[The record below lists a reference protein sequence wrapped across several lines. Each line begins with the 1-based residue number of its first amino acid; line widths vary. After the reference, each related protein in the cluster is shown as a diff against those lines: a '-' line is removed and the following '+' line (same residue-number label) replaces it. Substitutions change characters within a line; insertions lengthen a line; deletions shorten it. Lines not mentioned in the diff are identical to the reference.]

1 MKFNLIIAGI
11 ALAIGAMTAAAQS
24 SDDSRLQAKMNE
36 AVMKVYDEYLQKNPD
51 DYETRFSRAY
61 QHYYFG
67 NYINALA
74 DVNQALDETPQSKAD
89 LRFDELMLRAR
100 VYDARGEY
108 QNEIADLKQALALK
122 PSHDVASDMLAR
134 VSLRVGELDQAE
146 ENYRTLLRLEPTNYV
161 AMHGLA
167 KIEAKKGNYERAAEL
182 VDEAARLYPTEQAVY
197 MNRADVLMDM
207 DQVEPAI
214 QNYIQALAV
223 GENIMPPLRELV
235 VLSDTRYNDVMAK
248 LAENIERAPRVGM
261 LYYVRAMIAIEHL
274 HYGQAVKNLKA
285 IVDYNL
291 YDYHTVYYNLALC
304 QANLLQWDDALE
316 NINRAITMH
325 SSDADYYVLKARIE
339 RYRGRGDN
347 FDAAN
352 NALMDAAT
360 VNAEYGPMLLAKA
373 HMLIAQ
379 RKDAEAISYLNTAVK
394 QDDVKAEALLTR
406 GWVLKYRLKNTDAA
420 KADFQSVLATGESDM
435 ESLRG
440 FALHEMSRADE
451 ARAWAEQIIA
461 DEPAIGGEAYYYA
474 AALLSDMDDN
484 DKAMQYLEKA
494 LENGYGSLFEVRV
507 NENPYINLKLVR
519 RHDGFNALVEKYQ
532 TCFQER
538 R

>member
-1 MKFNLIIAGI
+1 MKLNLIIAGI
-11 ALAIGAMTAAAQS
+11 VLTAGCLAANAQN
-24 SDDSRLQAKMNE
+24 DDTELQAKMNA

-67 NYINALA
+67 NYLSALA
-74 DVNQALDETPQSKAD
+74 DVNQALDETPQAKVD
-89 LRFDELMLRAR
+89 QRFDELMLRAR
-100 VYDARGEY
+100 IYDARGEY
-108 QNEIADLKQALALK
+108 ENEIADLKQALTLK
-122 PSHDVASDMLAR
+122 PNHDVASDMMAR

-146 ENYRTLLRLEPTNYV
+146 QNYRTLLRLEPTNYV

-167 KIEAKKGNYERAAEL
+167 KIEAKRGHYEQAAQL

-197 MNRADVLMDM
+197 MNRADVLLDM
-207 DQVEPAI
+207 DQTEPAI

-235 VLSDTRYNDVMAK
+235 IMSDTHYNDVMDK

-274 HYGQAVKNLKA
+274 HYGQAMKNLKA

-304 QANLLQWDDALE
+304 QANLLQWDDALA
-316 NINRAITMH
+316 NINRAIDMH
-325 SSDADYYVLKARIE
+325 GSDADYHVLKARIE
-339 RYRGRGDN
+339 RYRGHGDN
-347 FDAAN
+347 FEAAN
-352 NALMDAAT
+352 NALNDAAMI
-360 VNAEYGPMLLAKA
+360 NADYGPMLLAKA
-373 HMLIAQ
+373 HLLIAQ
-379 RKDAEAISYLNTAVK
+379 RRDTDAIGYLNAAVK
-394 QDDVKAEALLTR
+394 QDDVRAEALLMR
-406 GWVLKYRLKNTDAA
+406 GWVQKYRLKNNDAA
-420 KADFQSVLATGESDM
+420 KADFQSILASGESDM

-440 FALHEMSRADE
+440 FALHELSRGDE
-451 ARAWAEQIIA
+451 ARAWAEKIIGE
-461 DEPAIGGEAYYYA
+461 EPAIGGEAYFYA

-484 DKAMQYLEKA
+484 NKAMQYMDKA
-494 LENGYGSLFEVRV
+494 LENGYGNLYEVRV
-507 NENPYINLKLVR
+507 DDNPYVNLKLVR
-519 RHDGFNALVEKYQ
+519 RHDGYNALVEKYQ
-532 TCFQER
+532 VNFQER